1 MMFVYDLCM
10 WMILYDLWGDLCVTE
25 IVVECKQNK
34 NNGNKKKKMFF
45 SPGWAKDLQSRIDN
59 PGLLPGIKGGYK

>member
-34 NNGNKKKKMFF
+34 INGNKKKKNV
-45 SPGWAKDLQSRIDN
+45 L
-59 PGLLPGIKGGYK
+59 